1 MIKHIKLEGNA
12 EWNSSFYVAQI
23 SFLCLSLKQCDQFA
37 VTALRA
43 SSVEIVGVA
52 KSTIHVKK
60 QRLLDA
66 QINHDPLEIMHLPQT
81 L

>member
-1 MIKHIKLEGNA
+1 MQSGINLFMWHR
-12 EWNSSFYVAQI
+12 FFPV
-23 SFLCLSLKQCDQFA
+23 LKQWDQFA

-43 SSVEIVGVA
+43 FSVKIVGVA
-52 KSTIHVKK
+52 KSTIRVKK